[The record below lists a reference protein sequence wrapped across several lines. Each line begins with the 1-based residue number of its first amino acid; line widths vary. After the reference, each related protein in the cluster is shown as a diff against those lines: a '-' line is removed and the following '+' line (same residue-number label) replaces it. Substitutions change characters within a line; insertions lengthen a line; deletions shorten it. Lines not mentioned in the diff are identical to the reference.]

1 MGYLVLVTTLLAL
14 LISPTIQGQ
23 YRAPRIVE
31 HPNNQIVPK
40 NEPVTLNCKADGKPD
55 PAIHWYKDGE
65 PVKFTPNHV
74 LLPTGSLFF
83 LRTLHSKKENDAG
96 VYRCVASNLAGIAE
110 SRNATLQ
117 IALLRDDFRVEPKDT
132 RVAAG
137 ETALLEC
144 GAPKGSPEPGIRWLK
159 DDVRLVLEENLRSA
173 KEIGRIRI
181 VDGGNLLISDVRA
194 TDGGRYQCEAFN
206 AAGKRVSSI
215 ARLIVQVKPYFK
227 LEPMD
232 TTALVG
238 QRVQFRCAVDGD
250 PTPQILWSKE
260 NGHIPVGRAEIQEE
274 EDRSL
279 VIRSVV
285 PTDQGMYICEAH
297 NSIGQISAKAQ
308 LIVNSP
314 PTFLIKPQD
323 QKTALNGVASFKCT
337 ASGNPQPSVFWTKEG
352 SQTLMFPNN
361 TYDNMQVS
369 VQGTLQ
375 IRGVQK
381 DDDGYYICSA
391 LSVAGSTVSRAYLQ
405 VLTSEDSSPPPI
417 LQIVPANQTLPR
429 GTVATLPCR
438 ASGNPTPMIRWMK
451 NATDINLSGG
461 NGRISI
467 IQGGTLRID
476 DLRNEDSGW
485 YRCVAF
491 SEKGETSWSAHL
503 TVESSLSSMQHRSH
517 NAELLPSAPGMP
529 KAVNITNSNITLTW
543 TRGQDELQM
552 NSVTDGYTI
561 EYYSPE
567 EKAGWIKAM
576 SRIPGYTATIT
587 NLSHSTSYMFI
598 IRAENGYGYSAP
610 SPTSAIIRTLSA
622 NDGVTMPEEIETA
635 RLLLSGQILELVDAV
650 AINSTT
656 IRLEWQLHISNTNDY
671 VEGLYVRYR
680 NLSAGADAQSYSM
693 LTIPMNPSET
703 YVITGLEKFTR
714 YEFFLTPYFKTVEGQ
729 PTSSKVVQTLEDF
742 PTGAPMNV
750 QTGMVNLTTGLV
762 NWLPPVDSHL
772 NGVLLGYKVQLRA
785 ANSSKVLAQIT
796 LNATTTS
803 IVFHSLTTGQTYTV
817 RVVAFN
823 RVGAGPYSKPAYL
836 VMDPAHVIAPPRA
849 HNSLSDF
856 EDTRKLNMWHEPW
869 FTVPVVVLLMMLL
882 VSGVLTVVL
891 IVRNRA
897 KVNKEMMSA
906 TTTVSGSAG
915 GGMTDPSRRPMVVSR
930 RDCLWIDRGWRS
942 TDTDKD
948 SGLSEAKLL
957 ESSQNTANYADVS
970 TDYAEV
976 DPRSITSFYNSRKSP
991 DNPSPYATTV
1001 LVNGN
1006 CNDNGKMSYQGL
1018 DGYISGASTNR
1029 SDPATYLAG
1038 HPKAFTPVPYNQA
1051 PPANWIDFL
1060 PPPPEHP
1067 PPIPQALDHHIH
1079 LNHVYPSELIGG
1091 GGGNNGGSGCPPTA
1105 IGSQGSSA
1113 RCGSAQSGSYNGSAQ
1128 HSYQY
1133 VDPSLLG
1140 RGSSRSSS
1148 NECTMRN
1155 VPPLPLPNQQSA
1167 VGQQQQQQPP
1177 HFLPYMNGGT
1187 PGSAEHQSPYFND
1200 DVYNSPVKNGD
1211 VNYHPYRMPNSSSAS
1226 SISCCQSNHSR
1237 SSHSG
1242 GSKNHE
1248 FLDQQQQQHHAH
1260 LQHQQQ
1266 QQQLHNNM
1274 MMQQHHH
1281 MNKLNGMGSYD
1292 GLTPSKVVSF
1302 NEQYQMLDDSGHHHN
1317 GDSSGVPGRTEHENC
1332 TYFTNYS
1339 DASGAS
1345 SSSGSGGFRMHPKFV
1360 KTVHVNIE
1368 NAINGNYHQQ
1378 QQQQH
1383 HLHQQQMHRDQ
1394 TQQQP
1399 MLITNGHHHNH
1410 QQQQHPPYVY
1420 NQQQQQEPISEHEET
1435 ETDKMLT
1442 GSYSENEDHTVSNG
1456 CSGPDSDTHDELSK
1470 TTKLTNGGTHEEDD
1484 GVSLG
1489 PVYEEPTAMHQA
1501 A

>member
-1 MGYLVLVTTLLAL
+1 
-14 LISPTIQGQ
+14 
-23 YRAPRIVE
+23 
-31 HPNNQIVPK
+31 
-40 NEPVTLNCKADGKPD
+40 
-55 PAIHWYKDGE
+55 
-65 PVKFTPNHV
+65 
-74 LLPTGSLFF
+74 
-83 LRTLHSKKENDAG
+83 
-96 VYRCVASNLAGIAE
+96 
-110 SRNATLQ
+110 
-117 IALLRDDFRVEPKDT
+117 
-132 RVAAG
+132 
-137 ETALLEC
+137 
-144 GAPKGSPEPGIRWLK
+144 
-159 DDVRLVLEENLRSA
+159 
-173 KEIGRIRI
+173 
-181 VDGGNLLISDVRA
+181 
-194 TDGGRYQCEAFN
+194 
-206 AAGKRVSSI
+206 
-215 ARLIVQVKPYFK
+215 
-227 LEPMD
+227 MD

-587 NLSHSTSYMFI
+587 NLSPSTSYMFI

-1091 GGGNNGGSGCPPTA
+1091 GGGGNGGSGCPPTA

-1113 RCGSAQSGSYNGSAQ
+1113 RCGSAQSGSYK
-1128 HSYQY
+1128 
-1133 VDPSLLG
+1133 
-1140 RGSSRSSS
+1140 SSS

-1167 VGQQQQQQPP
+1167 VGQQQQPPP

-1187 PGSAEHQSPYFND
+1187 PGSAEQQSPYFND

-1266 QQQLHNNM
+1266 QQQLHSNM

-1281 MNKLNGMGSYD
+1281 MNK
-1292 GLTPSKVVSF
+1292 
-1302 NEQYQMLDDSGHHHN
+1302 
-1317 GDSSGVPGRTEHENC
+1317 
-1332 TYFTNYS
+1332 
-1339 DASGAS
+1339 
-1345 SSSGSGGFRMHPKFV
+1345 
-1360 KTVHVNIE
+1360 
-1368 NAINGNYHQQ
+1368 
-1378 QQQQH
+1378 
-1383 HLHQQQMHRDQ
+1383 
-1394 TQQQP
+1394 
-1399 MLITNGHHHNH
+1399 
-1410 QQQQHPPYVY
+1410 
-1420 NQQQQQEPISEHEET
+1420 
-1435 ETDKMLT
+1435 
-1442 GSYSENEDHTVSNG
+1442 
-1456 CSGPDSDTHDELSK
+1456 
-1470 TTKLTNGGTHEEDD
+1470 
-1484 GVSLG
+1484 
-1489 PVYEEPTAMHQA
+1489 
-1501 A
+1501 

>member
-1 MGYLVLVTTLLAL
+1 MDYVVLVTTLLAL

-23 YRAPRIVE
+23 YRPPRIIE

-40 NEPVTLNCKADGKPD
+40 NDPVTLNCKADGKPE
-55 PAIHWYKDGE
+55 PTIHWYKDGE
-65 PVKFTPNHV
+65 PMKLTPNHLV
-74 LLPTGSLFF
+74 LPAGSLFF

-96 VYRCVASNLAGIAE
+96 VYRCVATNIAGTAE

-117 IALLRDDFRVEPKDT
+117 IALLSNQFRVEPKDT

-144 GAPKGSPEPGIRWLK
+144 GAPKGTPEPTIRWMK
-159 DDVRLVLEENLRSA
+159 DDSWMDDHLRSA
-173 KEIGRIRI
+173 KEISRIRV
-181 VDGGNLLISDVRA
+181 VDGGNLLISDVRQA
-194 TDGGRYQCEAFN
+194 DGGRYKCVAFN
-206 AAGKRVSSI
+206 AVGSRESSI
-215 ARLIVQVKPYFK
+215 ARLTVQVKPYFK

-238 QRVQFRCAVDGD
+238 QRVQFLCAVDGD
-250 PTPQILWSKE
+250 PQPQILWSKE
-260 NGHIPVGRAEIQEE
+260 NGHIPVGRAEILE

-279 VIRSVV
+279 IIRSVV
-285 PTDQGMYICEAH
+285 PTDQGLYICEAH
-297 NSIGQISAKAQ
+297 NAIGQISAKAQ

-391 LSVAGSTVSRAYLQ
+391 LSVAGSTTSRAYLQ
-405 VLTSEDSSPPPI
+405 VLTSQDSNPPPI

-461 NGRISI
+461 NGRFSI

-485 YRCVAF
+485 YRCVAY
-491 SEKGETSWSAHL
+491 SEKGETSWSAYL
-503 TVESSLSSMQHRSH
+503 TVESNLSSMQHRSH
-517 NAELLPSAPGMP
+517 NADLLPSAPGIP

-552 NSVTDGYTI
+552 NSVTGGYTI

-587 NLSHSTSYMFI
+587 NLSPSTSYMFI
-598 IRAENGYGYSAP
+598 IRAENSYGYSAP
-610 SPTSAIIRTLSA
+610 SPTSGILRTLSA

-635 RLLLSGQILELVDAV
+635 RLVLSGQVLELVDAV
-650 AINSTT
+650 AINSTA
-656 IRLEWQLHISNTNDY
+656 IRLEWQLHISNTEEY

-680 NLSAGADAQSYSM
+680 NLSAIDTQSYSM
-693 LTIPMNPSET
+693 LSIKMNPSET

-742 PTGAPMNV
+742 PTGAPLNV
-750 QTGMVNLTTGLV
+750 QTGMVNLTAGLV
-762 NWLPPVDSHL
+762 NWLPPPENTL

-785 ANSSKVLAQIT
+785 SNSSKVLAQIT
-796 LNATTTS
+796 LNGPTTF
-803 IVFHSLTTGQTYTV
+803 VVLHRLTTGMTYTV
-817 RVVAFN
+817 RVVAYN
-823 RVGAGPYSKPAYL
+823 RVGAGPFSKPAYL
-836 VMDPAHVIAPPRA
+836 IMDPAHVIAPPKA
-849 HNSLSDF
+849 HNSLSDI
-856 EDTRKLNMWHEPW
+856 EGYRQQGLLHETW
-869 FTVPVVVLLMMLL
+869 FMVLMIVILL
-882 VSGVLTVVL
+882 SVLTGGCIAGVLFF
-891 IVRNRA
+891 RNRA
-897 KVNKEMMSA
+897 KVSKEMLSA
-906 TTTVSGSAG
+906 SITGNTS
-915 GGMTDPSRRPMVVSR
+915 MDPSRRPMMVSR
-930 RDCLWIDRGWRS
+930 RDGLWIDRGRRS
-942 TDTDKD
+942 IDTDKD

-1006 CNDNGKMSYQGL
+1006 ANENGKICYQGL

-1051 PPANWIDFL
+1051 PANWIDFL

-1091 GGGNNGGSGCPPTA
+1091 GGGGLPPTTTA
-1105 IGSQGSSA
+1105 IGSQGSSV
-1113 RCGSAQSGSYNGSAQ
+1113 RCGSAQSGSYNSGSAQ

-1155 VPPLPLPNQQSA
+1155 VPPLPLPT
-1167 VGQQQQQQPP
+1167 QQQT
-1177 HFLPYMNGGT
+1177 HFLPYMNGT
-1187 PGSAEHQSPYFND
+1187 SGSTDQSPYFND
-1200 DVYNSPVKNGD
+1200 EVYNSPVKNGD
-1211 VNYHPYRMPNSSSAS
+1211 VNYHHPYRMPNSSSAS

-1237 SSHSG
+1237 SSHSA
-1242 GSKNHE
+1242 GSKNHD
-1248 FLDQQQQQHHAH
+1248 FLDQQQQQQLH
-1260 LQHQQQ
+1260 LQQ

-1274 MMQQHHH
+1274 MLQGSHH
-1281 MNKLNGMGSYD
+1281 MNKLNGIGSYD

-1302 NEQYQMLDDSGHHHN
+1302 NDQYQMLDDSSTN
-1317 GDSSGVPGRTEHENC
+1317 GEVGGRTEHENC

-1368 NAINGNYHQQ
+1368 NAINGNYHHHQQ
-1378 QQQQH
+1378 QQQQ
-1383 HLHQQQMHRDQ
+1383 QS
-1394 TQQQP
+1394 P
-1399 MLITNGHHHNH
+1399 IITNGHHNHSH
-1410 QQQQHPPYVY
+1410 QQHHHPYVY
-1420 NQQQQQEPISEHEET
+1420 NQQHQQDPISEHEET

-1442 GSYSENEDHTVSNG
+1442 GGGSSFSENDDHTASNG
-1456 CSGPDSDTHDELSK
+1456 GSGPDSDTHDEM
-1470 TTKLTNGGTHEEDD
+1470 TKKLCNGRDD
-1484 GVSLG
+1484 GASIC
-1489 PVYEEPTAMHQA
+1489 PVYEEPSVHQTS
-1501 A
+1501 

>member
-1 MGYLVLVTTLLAL
+1 
-14 LISPTIQGQ
+14 Q
-23 YRAPRIVE
+23 YRAPRIIE
-31 HPNNQIVPK
+31 HPNNEIVPK
-40 NEPVTLNCKADGKPD
+40 NVPVTLNCKADGKPV
-55 PAIHWYKDGE
+55 PTIHWYKDGE
-65 PVKFTPNHV
+65 PVKFTQNHV
-74 LLPTGSLFF
+74 LLPSGSLFF

-96 VYRCVASNLAGIAE
+96 VYRCVASNIAGFAE

-117 IALLRDDFRVEPKDT
+117 ISLLRDDFRVEPKDT

-144 GAPKGSPEPGIRWLK
+144 GAPKGNPEPSVGWLK
-159 DDVRLVLEENLRSA
+159 DDIRLALDDHLRSA
-173 KEIGRIRI
+173 KEVGRIRI
-181 VDGGNLLISDVRA
+181 VDGGNLLISDVRP
-194 TDGGRYQCEAFN
+194 TDGGRYKCVASN
-206 AAGKRVSSI
+206 VAGARESTI
-215 ARLIVQVKPYFK
+215 ARLTVQVKPYFK
-227 LEPMD
+227 LEPMG
-232 TTALVG
+232 TAALEG
-238 QRVQFRCAVDGD
+238 QRVQFICAVDGD
-250 PTPQILWSKE
+250 PQPQISWSKE
-260 NGHIPVGRAEIQEE
+260 NGHIPVGRAEILE

-279 VIRSVV
+279 IIRSVV
-285 PTDQGMYICEAH
+285 PSDQGLYICKAH
-297 NSIGQISAKAQ
+297 NTIGQISAKAQ
-308 LIVNSP
+308 LTVNSP
-314 PTFLIKPQD
+314 PTFVIKPLD

-369 VQGTLQ
+369 LQGTLQ

-381 DDDGYYICSA
+381 DDDGHYICSA
-391 LSVAGSTVSRAYLQ
+391 LSVAGSTSSRAYLQ
-405 VLTSEDSSPPPI
+405 VLTSEDNNPPPV

-429 GTVATLPCR
+429 GTVAMLPCR

-461 NGRISI
+461 NGRFSI
-467 IQGGTLRID
+467 IQGTLRID

-485 YRCVAF
+485 YRCVAY
-491 SEKGETSWSAHL
+491 SAKGETSWSAHL
-503 TVESSLSSMQHRSH
+503 TVESNLSSMQHRSH
-517 NAELLPSAPGMP
+517 NADLLPSAPGVP
-529 KAVNITNSNITLTW
+529 KAVNITNSNITLIW
-543 TRGQDELQM
+543 TRGQDELQI
-552 NSVTDGYTI
+552 NPVTGGYTI
-561 EYYSPE
+561 EYFSPE

-587 NLSHSTSYMFI
+587 NLSPSTSYMFI
-598 IRAENGYGYSAP
+598 IRAENTYGYSAP

-635 RLLLSGQILELVDAV
+635 RRVLSEQILELVDAV

-656 IRLEWQLHISNTNDY
+656 IRLEWQLHISNTEEY

-680 NLSAGADAQSYSM
+680 NLSAVETQSYSM
-693 LTIPMNPSET
+693 LKIPLNPSET

-714 YEFFLTPYFKTVEGQ
+714 YEFFLTPFFKTVEGQ
-729 PTSSKVVQTLEDF
+729 PTSWKVVQTLEDF

-762 NWLPPVDSHL
+762 NWLPPLENFL

-785 ANSSKVLAQIT
+785 SNSSKVLAQIT

-803 IVFHSLTTGQTYTV
+803 IVFHSLTTGTTYTV

-836 VMDPAHVIAPPRA
+836 IMDPAHVIAPPRA
-849 HNSLSDF
+849 HNSLSEIDGY
-856 EDTRKLNMWHEPW
+856 RQQSLLHEPW
-869 FTVPVVVLLMMLL
+869 FMILMIVLLLA
-882 VSGVLTVVL
+882 VLTTASIGAVL
-891 IVRNRA
+891 FFRNRA

-906 TTTVSGSAG
+906 TVAVNAN
-915 GGMTDPSRRPMVVSR
+915 TDPSRRPMVVSR

-957 ESSQNTANYADVS
+957 ESSQNTSNYADVS

-1006 CNDNGKMSYQGL
+1006 SSENGKISYQGL
-1018 DGYISGASTNR
+1018 DGYISGTSTNR
-1029 SDPATYLAG
+1029 SDPATYLTG
-1038 HPKAFTPVPYNQA
+1038 HSKAFTPVPYNQA
-1051 PPANWIDFL
+1051 PANWIDFL

-1091 GGGNNGGSGCPPTA
+1091 GAPHTAAA

-1113 RCGSAQSGSYNGSAQ
+1113 RCGSAQS
-1128 HSYQY
+1128 
-1133 VDPSLLG
+1133 DPSLLG

-1155 VPPLPLPNQQSA
+1155 VPPLSLPTQQA
-1167 VGQQQQQQPP
+1167 
-1177 HFLPYMNGGT
+1177 HFLPYMSGT
-1187 PGSAEHQSPYFND
+1187 PGSAEQSPYFND
-1200 DVYNSPVKNGD
+1200 EVYNSPVKSGD
-1211 VNYHPYRMPNSSSAS
+1211 INYHPYRMPNSSSAS

-1237 SSHSG
+1237 SSHSA
-1242 GSKNHE
+1242 GSKNQE
-1248 FLDQQQQQHHAH
+1248 FIDQQQHIHPQH
-1260 LQHQQQ
+1260 QHQQQ
-1266 QQQLHNNM
+1266 QLQSNIMLQGPQIHL
-1274 MMQQHHH
+1274 
-1281 MNKLNGMGSYD
+1281 NKHSGYD
-1292 GLTPSKVVSF
+1292 GLTPSKAVSF
-1302 NEQYQMLDDSGHHHN
+1302 NDQYQMLDDSCN
-1317 GDSSGVPGRTEHENC
+1317 RDSGRRNEHENC

-1368 NAINGNYHQQ
+1368 NAINGNYHHHH

-1383 HLHQQQMHRDQ
+1383 QQLHRDQ
-1394 TQQQP
+1394 TTGAVQQP
-1399 MLITNGHHHNH
+1399 IITNGHHHNH
-1410 QQQQHPPYVY
+1410 HHPYVY
-1420 NQQQQQEPISEHEET
+1420 NQQHHQPQQPISEHEET

-1442 GSYSENEDHTVSNG
+1442 TGSGYSENEDHTVSNG
-1456 CSGPDSDTHDELSK
+1456 CSGPDSDTHDEVTKKLSNDSSQADS
-1470 TTKLTNGGTHEEDD
+1470 T
-1484 GVSLG
+1484 SIY
-1489 PVYEEPTAMHQA
+1489 PVYEEPAHQSP
-1501 A
+1501 

>member
-1 MGYLVLVTTLLAL
+1 MDYLVLVTTLIAL
-14 LISPTIQGQ
+14 FISPTIQAQ
-23 YRAPRIVE
+23 YRPPRIIE

-40 NEPVTLNCKADGKPD
+40 NEPVTLNCKAEGVPE
-55 PAIHWYKDGE
+55 PTIHWYKDGE
-65 PVKFTPNHV
+65 PVKLTPNHV
-74 LLPTGSLFF
+74 LLPVGSLFF

-96 VYRCVASNLAGIAE
+96 VYRCVASNIAGTAE

-117 IALLRDDFRVEPKDT
+117 IALLRDEFRVEPKDT

-144 GAPKGSPEPGIRWLK
+144 GAPKGTPEPTIRWMK
-159 DDVRLVLEENLRSA
+159 DDSWMDEQLRTA
-173 KEIGRIRI
+173 KELGRIRI
-181 VDGGNLLISDVRA
+181 VDGGNLLISDVRPA
-194 TDGGRYQCEAFN
+194 DGGRYKCVAYN
-206 AAGKRVSSI
+206 VVGSRDSSV
-215 ARLIVQVKPYFK
+215 ARLTVQVKPYFK

-232 TTALVG
+232 ATALVG
-238 QRVQFRCAVDGD
+238 QRVQFLCAVDGD
-250 PTPQILWSKE
+250 PQPQILWSKE
-260 NGHIPVGRAEIQEE
+260 NGHIPVGRAEILE

-285 PTDQGMYICEAH
+285 PSDQGLYICEAH
-297 NSIGQISAKAQ
+297 NTIGQISAKAQ

-391 LSVAGSTVSRAYLQ
+391 LSVAGSTASRAYLQ
-405 VLTSEDSSPPPI
+405 VLTSEDSNPPPI

-438 ASGNPTPMIRWMK
+438 ASGNPTPAIRWMK

-461 NGRISI
+461 NGRFSI

-485 YRCVAF
+485 YRCVAY
-491 SEKGETSWSAHL
+491 SGKGETSWSAYL
-503 TVESSLSSMQHRSH
+503 MVESNLSSMQHRSH
-517 NAELLPSAPGMP
+517 NADLLPSAPGIP

-552 NSVTDGYTI
+552 NSVTGGYTI

-587 NLSHSTSYMFI
+587 NLSPSTSYMFI
-598 IRAENGYGYSAP
+598 IRAENSHGYSAP

-635 RLLLSGQILELVDAV
+635 RLVLSGQILELVDAV

-656 IRLEWQLHISNTNDY
+656 IRLEWQLHISNTEEY

-680 NLSAGADAQSYSM
+680 NLSAIDTQSYSM

-762 NWLPPVDSHL
+762 NWSPPLEQHL

-785 ANSSKVLAQIT
+785 SNSSKVLAQIT
-796 LNATTTS
+796 LNGPTTS
-803 IVFHSLTTGQTYTV
+803 IVLHSLTTGMTYTV
-817 RVVAFN
+817 RVVAYN

-836 VMDPAHVIAPPRA
+836 IMDSAHVIAPPRA
-849 HNSLSDF
+849 HNSLS
-856 EDTRKLNMWHEPW
+856 EIEGYRQQGLLHETW
-869 FTVPVVVLLMMLL
+869 FMVALVVLLL
-882 VSGVLTVVL
+882 VILTIGCFGAVMFF
-891 IVRNRA
+891 RNRA
-897 KVNKEMMSA
+897 KVNKEMINA
-906 TTTVSGSAG
+906 TIAVNAS
-915 GGMTDPSRRPMVVSR
+915 MDPSRRPMMVSR
-930 RDCLWIDRGWRS
+930 RDGLWIDRGRRS
-942 TDTDKD
+942 IDTDKD

-957 ESSQNTANYADVS
+957 ESSQNTSNYADVS

-1006 CNDNGKMSYQGL
+1006 CNENGKICYQGL

-1038 HPKAFTPVPYNQA
+1038 HPKAFTPVPYNQ
-1051 PPANWIDFL
+1051 
-1060 PPPPEHP
+1060 
-1067 PPIPQALDHHIH
+1067 
-1079 LNHVYPSELIGG
+1079 
-1091 GGGNNGGSGCPPTA
+1091 
-1105 IGSQGSSA
+1105 
-1113 RCGSAQSGSYNGSAQ
+1113 
-1128 HSYQY
+1128 
-1133 VDPSLLG
+1133 DPSLLG

-1155 VPPLPLPNQQSA
+1155 VPPLPLPPT
-1167 VGQQQQQQPP
+1167 QQQP
-1177 HFLPYMNGGT
+1177 HFLPYMNGT
-1187 PGSAEHQSPYFND
+1187 PGSAEQSPYFND
-1200 DVYNSPVKNGD
+1200 EVYNSPVKNGD
-1211 VNYHPYRMPNSSSAS
+1211 INYHPYRMPNSSSAS

-1237 SSHSG
+1237 SSHSA

-1248 FLDQQQQQHHAH
+1248 FLDQQQQHHH

-1266 QQQLHNNM
+1266 LHSNM
-1274 MMQQHHH
+1274 MLQGPPH
-1281 MNKLNGMGSYD
+1281 MSKLNGIGSYD

-1302 NEQYQMLDDSGHHHN
+1302 NDQYQMLDESNTN
-1317 GDSSGVPGRTEHENC
+1317 GEPGGRTEHENC

-1368 NAINGNYHQQ
+1368 NAINGNYH
-1378 QQQQH
+1378 H
-1383 HLHQQQMHRDQ
+1383 HQHQQQHRDQ
-1394 TQQQP
+1394 TIGQQQQP
-1399 MLITNGHHHNH
+1399 IITNGHHNHNH
-1410 QQQQHPPYVY
+1410 QQQQHHPYVY
-1420 NQQQQQEPISEHEET
+1420 NQQHQAQEPISEHEET

-1442 GSYSENEDHTVSNG
+1442 GGSSFSENDDHTVSNG
-1456 CSGPDSDTHDELSK
+1456 GSGPDSDTHDEV
-1470 TTKLTNGGTHEEDD
+1470 TKKLCNGRED
-1484 GVSLG
+1484 GASIC
-1489 PVYEEPTAMHQA
+1489 PVYEEPVMHQSS
-1501 A
+1501 

>member
-1 MGYLVLVTTLLAL
+1 MAL
-14 LISPTIQGQ
+14 STASQSPAQ
-23 YRAPRIVE
+23 YRPPRIIE

-40 NEPVTLNCKADGKPD
+40 NDPVTLNCKAEGVPE
-55 PAIHWYKDGE
+55 PTIHWYKDGE
-65 PVKFTPNHV
+65 PVKLTPNHV
-74 LLPTGSLFF
+74 LLPLGSLFF

-96 VYRCVASNLAGIAE
+96 VYRCVASNIAGTAE

-144 GAPKGSPEPGIRWLK
+144 GAPKGTPEPTIRWMK
-159 DDVRLVLEENLRSA
+159 DDSWMDEQLRSA

-181 VDGGNLLISDVRA
+181 VDGGNLLISDVRSA
-194 TDGGRYQCEAFN
+194 DGGRYKCVAQN
-206 AAGKRVSSI
+206 IVGSRDSSV
-215 ARLIVQVKPYFK
+215 ARLTVQVKPYFK

-238 QRVQFRCAVDGD
+238 QRVQFLCAVDGD
-250 PTPQILWSKE
+250 PQPQILWSKE
-260 NGHIPVGRAEIQEE
+260 NGHIPVGRAEILE

-279 VIRSVV
+279 IIRSVV
-285 PTDQGMYICEAH
+285 PTDQGLYICEAH
-297 NSIGQISAKAQ
+297 NTIGQISAKAQ

-391 LSVAGSTVSRAYLQ
+391 LSVAGSTASRAYLQ
-405 VLTSEDSSPPPI
+405 VLSSEDSNPPPI

-461 NGRISI
+461 NGRFSI

-485 YRCVAF
+485 YRCVAY
-491 SEKGETSWSAHL
+491 SEKGETSWSAYL
-503 TVESSLSSMQHRSH
+503 MVESNLSSMQHRSH
-517 NAELLPSAPGMP
+517 NADLLPSAPGIP
-529 KAVNITNSNITLTW
+529 RAVNITNSNITLTW

-552 NSVTDGYTI
+552 NSVTGGYTI

-587 NLSHSTSYMFI
+587 NLSPSTSYMFI
-598 IRAENGYGYSAP
+598 IRAENSYGYSAP

-635 RLLLSGQILELVDAV
+635 RLVLSGQILELVDAV

-656 IRLEWQLHISNTNDY
+656 IRLEWQLHISNTEEY

-680 NLSAGADAQSYSM
+680 NLSAIDTQSYSM

-762 NWLPPVDSHL
+762 NWSPPLEHHL

-785 ANSSKVLAQIT
+785 SNSSKVLAQIT
-796 LNATTTS
+796 LNGPTTS
-803 IVFHSLTTGQTYTV
+803 IVLHSLTTGMTYTV
-817 RVVAFN
+817 RVVAYN

-836 VMDPAHVIAPPRA
+836 IMDPAHVIAPPRA
-849 HNSLSDF
+849 HNSLS
-856 EDTRKLNMWHEPW
+856 EIEGYRQQGLLHETW
-869 FTVPVVVLLMMLL
+869 FMVLLIVLLL
-882 VSGVLTVVL
+882 VILSSGCFGAVMFF
-891 IVRNRA
+891 RNRA
-897 KVNKEMMSA
+897 KVSKEMMNA
-906 TTTVSGSAG
+906 TIAVNAS
-915 GGMTDPSRRPMVVSR
+915 MDPSRRPMMVSR
-930 RDCLWIDRGWRS
+930 RDGLWIDRGRRS
-942 TDTDKD
+942 IDTDKD

-957 ESSQNTANYADVS
+957 ESSQNTSNYADVS

-1006 CNDNGKMSYQGL
+1006 CNENGKICYQGL

-1051 PPANWIDFL
+1051 PANWIDFL

-1091 GGGNNGGSGCPPTA
+1091 GVGGGLPPTTTA
-1105 IGSQGSSA
+1105 IGSQGSSV
-1113 RCGSAQSGSYNGSAQ
+1113 RCGSAQSGSYNGGSAQ

-1140 RGSSRSSS
+1140 RGSSSRSSS

-1155 VPPLPLPNQQSA
+1155 VPPLPLP
-1167 VGQQQQQQPP
+1167 GQQQQP
-1177 HFLPYMNGGT
+1177 HFLPYMNGT
-1187 PGSAEHQSPYFND
+1187 PGSAEQSPYFND
-1200 DVYNSPVKNGD
+1200 EVYNSPVKNGD
-1211 VNYHPYRMPNSSSAS
+1211 VNYHPYRMPNSS
-1226 SISCCQSNHSR
+1226 
-1237 SSHSG
+1237 
-1242 GSKNHE
+1242 
-1248 FLDQQQQQHHAH
+1248 
-1260 LQHQQQ
+1260 
-1266 QQQLHNNM
+1266 
-1274 MMQQHHH
+1274 
-1281 MNKLNGMGSYD
+1281 LNGIGSYD

-1302 NEQYQMLDDSGHHHN
+1302 NDQYQMLDESSTN
-1317 GDSSGVPGRTEHENC
+1317 GEPGGRTEHENC

-1368 NAINGNYHQQ
+1368 NAINGNYHHQ
-1378 QQQQH
+1378 
-1383 HLHQQQMHRDQ
+1383 HQQQLHRDQ
-1394 TQQQP
+1394 TIGTTVQQQQP
-1399 MLITNGHHHNH
+1399 IITNGHHNHNHH
-1410 QQQQHPPYVY
+1410 QQQHHPYVY
-1420 NQQQQQEPISEHEET
+1420 NQQHQAQEPISEHEET

-1442 GSYSENEDHTVSNG
+1442 GGSSFSENDDHDASNG
-1456 CSGPDSDTHDELSK
+1456 GSGPDSDIHDEV
-1470 TTKLTNGGTHEEDD
+1470 TKKLCREDD
-1484 GVSLG
+1484 ASIC
-1489 PVYEEPTAMHQA
+1489 PVYEEPVHQSS
-1501 A
+1501 

>member
-1 MGYLVLVTTLLAL
+1 AL
-14 LISPTIQGQ
+14 SLQAEPTQ
-23 YRAPRIVE
+23 YRPPRIIE

-40 NEPVTLNCKADGKPD
+40 NEPVTLNCKAEGVPE
-55 PAIHWYKDGE
+55 PTIHWYKDGE
-65 PVKFTPNHV
+65 PVKLTPNHV
-74 LLPTGSLFF
+74 LLPVGSLFF

-96 VYRCVASNLAGIAE
+96 VYRCVASNIAGTAE

-117 IALLRDDFRVEPKDT
+117 IALLRDEFRVEPKDT

-144 GAPKGSPEPGIRWLK
+144 GAPKGTPEPTIRWMK
-159 DDVRLVLEENLRSA
+159 DDSWMDEQLRTA
-173 KEIGRIRI
+173 KELGRIRI
-181 VDGGNLLISDVRA
+181 VDGGNLLISDVRPA
-194 TDGGRYQCEAFN
+194 DGGRYKCVAYN
-206 AAGKRVSSI
+206 VVGSRDSSV
-215 ARLIVQVKPYFK
+215 ARLTVQVKPYFK

-232 TTALVG
+232 ATALVG
-238 QRVQFRCAVDGD
+238 QRVQFLCAVDGD
-250 PTPQILWSKE
+250 PQPQILWSKE
-260 NGHIPVGRAEIQEE
+260 NGHIPVGRAEILE

-285 PTDQGMYICEAH
+285 PSDQGLYICEAH
-297 NSIGQISAKAQ
+297 NTIGQISAKAQ

-391 LSVAGSTVSRAYLQ
+391 LSVAGSTASRAYLQ
-405 VLTSEDSSPPPI
+405 VLTSEDSNPPPI

-438 ASGNPTPMIRWMK
+438 ATGNPTPAIRWMK

-461 NGRISI
+461 NGRFSI

-476 DLRNEDSGW
+476 GKHKLAALTTRVVHDTDLIVGGEILSTGTRNKSRREGNLRNEDSGW
-485 YRCVAF
+485 YRCVAY
-491 SEKGETSWSAHL
+491 SGKGETSWSAYL
-503 TVESSLSSMQHRSH
+503 MVESNLSSMQHRSH
-517 NAELLPSAPGMP
+517 NADLLPSAPGIP

-552 NSVTDGYTI
+552 NSVTGGYTI

-587 NLSHSTSYMFI
+587 NLSPSTSYMFI
-598 IRAENGYGYSAP
+598 IRAENSYGYSAP

-635 RLLLSGQILELVDAV
+635 RLVLSGQILELVDAV

-656 IRLEWQLHISNTNDY
+656 IRLEWQLHISNTEEY

-680 NLSAGADAQSYSM
+680 NLSAIDTQSYSM

-762 NWLPPVDSHL
+762 NWSPPLEQHL

-785 ANSSKVLAQIT
+785 SNSSKVLAQIT
-796 LNATTTS
+796 LNGPTTS
-803 IVFHSLTTGQTYTV
+803 IVLHSLTTGMTYTV
-817 RVVAFN
+817 RVVAYN

-836 VMDPAHVIAPPRA
+836 IMDPAHVIAPPRA
-849 HNSLSDF
+849 HNSLS
-856 EDTRKLNMWHEPW
+856 EIEGYRQQGLLHETW
-869 FTVPVVVLLMMLL
+869 FMVALVVLLL
-882 VSGVLTVVL
+882 VILTIGCFGAVMFF
-891 IVRNRA
+891 RNRA
-897 KVNKEMMSA
+897 KVNKEMINA
-906 TTTVSGSAG
+906 TIAVNAS
-915 GGMTDPSRRPMVVSR
+915 MDPSRRPMMVSR
-930 RDCLWIDRGWRS
+930 RDGLWIDRGRRS
-942 TDTDKD
+942 IDTDKD

-957 ESSQNTANYADVS
+957 ESSQNTSNYADVS

-1006 CNDNGKMSYQGL
+1006 CNENGKICYQGL

-1051 PPANWIDFL
+1051 PANWIDFL

-1091 GGGNNGGSGCPPTA
+1091 GGGLPPTTTA
-1105 IGSQGSSA
+1105 IGSQGSSV
-1113 RCGSAQSGSYNGSAQ
+1113 RCGSAQSGSYNGGSAQ

-1155 VPPLPLPNQQSA
+1155 VPPLPLPPT
-1167 VGQQQQQQPP
+1167 QQQP
-1177 HFLPYMNGGT
+1177 HFLPYMNGT
-1187 PGSAEHQSPYFND
+1187 PGSAEQSPYFND
-1200 DVYNSPVKNGD
+1200 EVYNSPVKNGD
-1211 VNYHPYRMPNSSSAS
+1211 INYHPYRMPNSSSAS

-1237 SSHSG
+1237 SSHSA

-1248 FLDQQQQQHHAH
+1248 FLDQQQQHHH

-1266 QQQLHNNM
+1266 QQLHSNM
-1274 MMQQHHH
+1274 MLQGPPH
-1281 MNKLNGMGSYD
+1281 MSKLNGIGSYD

-1302 NEQYQMLDDSGHHHN
+1302 NDQYQMLDESNTN
-1317 GDSSGVPGRTEHENC
+1317 GEPGGRTEHENC

-1368 NAINGNYHQQ
+1368 NAINGNYH
-1378 QQQQH
+1378 H
-1383 HLHQQQMHRDQ
+1383 HQHQQQHRDQ
-1394 TQQQP
+1394 TIGQQQQP
-1399 MLITNGHHHNH
+1399 IITNGHHNHNH
-1410 QQQQHPPYVY
+1410 QQQQHHPYVY
-1420 NQQQQQEPISEHEET
+1420 NQQHQAQEPISEHEET

-1442 GSYSENEDHTVSNG
+1442 GGSSFSENDDHTVSNG
-1456 CSGPDSDTHDELSK
+1456 GSGPDSDTHDEV
-1470 TTKLTNGGTHEEDD
+1470 TKKLCNGRED
-1484 GVSLG
+1484 GASIC
-1489 PVYEEPTAMHQA
+1489 PVYEEPVMHQSS
-1501 A
+1501 

>member
-1 MGYLVLVTTLLAL
+1 LYILAA
-14 LISPTIQGQ
+14 Q
-23 YRAPRIVE
+23 YRAPRIIE
-31 HPNNQIVPK
+31 HPNNVLVPK
-40 NEPVTLNCKADGKPD
+40 NEPVTLNCKAEGEPE
-55 PAIHWYKDGE
+55 PAVQWYKDGE
-65 PVKFTPNHV
+65 PVKLTPNHV
-74 LLPTGSLFF
+74 LLPSGSLFF

-96 VYRCVASNLAGIAE
+96 VYRCVASNVAGIAE

-117 IALLRDDFRVEPKDT
+117 IALLRDDFRVDPKDT

-144 GAPKGSPEPGIRWLK
+144 GAPKGSPEPTIRWFK
-159 DDVRLVLEENLRSA
+159 DDVRIALDEHHRSA
-173 KEIGRIRI
+173 KEIGRMRI
-181 VDGGNLLISDVRA
+181 VDGGNLLISDVRPS
-194 TDGGRYQCEAFN
+194 DSGRYQCMAHNLVGSRESA
-206 AAGKRVSSI
+206 I
-215 ARLIVQVKPYFK
+215 ARLTVQVKPFFK

-238 QRVQFRCAVDGD
+238 QRVQFLCAVDGD
-250 PTPQILWSKE
+250 PQPQILWSKE
-260 NGHIPVGRAEIQEE
+260 NGHIPVGRAEILE

-285 PTDQGMYICEAH
+285 PNDQGLYICEAH
-297 NSIGQISAKAQ
+297 NTIGQISAKAN

-314 PTFLIKPQD
+314 PTFLFKPQD
-323 QKTALNGVASFKCT
+323 QKTALNGVATFKCT
-337 ASGNPQPSVFWTKEG
+337 ASGNPAPSVFWTKEG

-391 LSVAGSTVSRAYLQ
+391 LSVAGSTASRAYLQ
-405 VLTSEDSSPPPI
+405 VITSEDSNPPPI
-417 LQIVPANQTLPR
+417 LQVVPANQTLPR
-429 GTVATLPCR
+429 GSVAKLPCL
-438 ASGNPTPMIRWMK
+438 ASGTPTPMIRWMK

-461 NGRISI
+461 NRRLSV

-476 DLRNEDSGW
+476 DLRNEDTGW
-485 YRCVAF
+485 YRCAAF
-491 SEKGETSWSAHL
+491 SEKGETTWSAYL
-503 TVESSLSSMQHRSH
+503 LVESNLSSMQHRSH
-517 NAELLPSAPGMP
+517 NADLLPSAPGIP
-529 KAVNITNSNITLTW
+529 KAVNITNSNITLMW
-543 TRGQDELQM
+543 TRGQDELQI
-552 NSVTDGYTI
+552 NPVTGGYTI

-587 NLSHSTSYMFI
+587 NLSPSTSYMFI
-598 IRAENGYGYSAP
+598 IRAENSYGYSAP

-635 RLLLSGQILELVDAV
+635 RLVLSGQILELVDAV

-656 IRLEWQLHISNTNDY
+656 VRLEWQLHISNTEEY
-671 VEGLYVRYR
+671 VEGLYVRFR
-680 NLSAGADAQSYSM
+680 NLSATESQSYSM
-693 LTIPMNPSET
+693 LTISMNPSET
-703 YVITGLEKFTR
+703 HVITGLEKYTR

-742 PTGAPMNV
+742 PTGAPLNV

-762 NWLPPVDSHL
+762 NWLPPAENHL

-785 ANSSKVLAQIT
+785 INSSKVLAQIT

-803 IVFHSLTTGQTYTV
+803 IVFHSLTTGTTYTV

-823 RVGAGPYSKPAYL
+823 RVGAGPYSKAAYL

-849 HNSLSDF
+849 HNSLSDMDGF
-856 EDTRKLNMWHEPW
+856 RHQSILHEPW
-869 FTVPVVVLLMMLL
+869 FMVLMILL
-882 VSGVLTVVL
+882 LLAVLTIACVATVL
-891 IVRNRA
+891 FFRNRA
-897 KVNKEMMSA
+897 KISKEMMSV
-906 TTTVSGSAG
+906 TVPVIASN
-915 GGMTDPSRRPMVVSR
+915 DPSRRPVVVSR

-948 SGLSEAKLL
+948 SGVSEAKLL

-1006 CNDNGKMSYQGL
+1006 PNENAKIIYQGL
-1018 DGYISGASTNR
+1018 DGYISGTSTNR
-1029 SDPATYLAG
+1029 SDPAAYLPG
-1038 HPKAFTPVPYNQA
+1038 HPQGFTPVSYSQA
-1051 PPANWIDFL
+1051 PANWIDFL

-1091 GGGNNGGSGCPPTA
+1091 NAGASPGMVA

-1113 RCGSAQSGSYNGSAQ
+1113 RCGSAQSGSYNGGSVQ

-1133 VDPSLLG
+1133 VDPSILG
-1140 RGSSRSSS
+1140 RGSSSRSSS

-1155 VPPLPLPNQQSA
+1155 VPPLPLPPQQCHY
-1167 VGQQQQQQPP
+1167 PP
-1177 HFLPYMNGGT
+1177 HPNGT
-1187 PGSAEHQSPYFND
+1187 PGSVEPTYFND
-1200 DVYNSPVKNGD
+1200 DVYNSPVKSGD
-1211 VNYHPYRMPNSSSAS
+1211 INYHPYRMPNSSSAS

-1237 SSHSG
+1237 SSHSA
-1242 GSKNHE
+1242 GSKNQEYH
-1248 FLDQQQQQHHAH
+1248 QQQQH
-1260 LQHQQQ
+1260 QH
-1266 QQQLHNNM
+1266 QLHNKM
-1274 MMQQHHH
+1274 MFQPPHVQQ
-1281 MNKLNGMGSYD
+1281 NRQCGGSCD

-1302 NEQYQMLDDSGHHHN
+1302 NDQYQMMDDN
-1317 GDSSGVPGRTEHENC
+1317 GMGGGRGEHENC
-1332 TYFTNYS
+1332 TYFTNFS

-1345 SSSGSGGFRMHPKFV
+1345 SSSGSGGFRMHPQFV

-1368 NAINGNYHQQ
+1368 NAINGNYH
-1378 QQQQH
+1378 H
-1383 HLHQQQMHRDQ
+1383 HQQQLHRDAAAADA
-1394 TQQQP
+1394 P
-1399 MLITNGHHHNH
+1399 HHPIISNGHHHNH
-1410 QQQQHPPYVY
+1410 NLHHPYVY
-1420 NQQQQQEPISEHEET
+1420 NQQQQQQEAISEHEET

-1442 GSYSENEDHTVSNG
+1442 GGSSYSENEEPTISNG
-1456 CSGPDSDTHDELSK
+1456 CSGPDSDGLEE
-1470 TTKLTNGGTHEEDD
+1470 TTKKLDNGCDGGKRRQLEDD
-1484 GVSLG
+1484 STIC
-1489 PVYEEPTAMHQA
+1489 PVYEEPVLQA
-1501 A
+1501 S